1 MKLQRESWL
10 GYNYWMWWIG
20 NHFGIVCLDR
30 RCTVIHTMCGYI
42 MGIFNGQFY
51 CKNMLFWCVW
61 KWRMPPTIPKKGK
74 RTNQWILEYLNV
86 RPTQLKVKSTN
97 LFIYILCILYILYVY
112 IYIHISSWAEIY
124 VFGFFLCSIW
134 MWKNRA
140 KLLVVT
146 YIDVHPSQYG
156 IIRCHAYINSMSRL
170 HLTLFKLNCWRLN
183 THLHPIFHV

>member
-1 MKLQRESWL
+1 MDNFTANICCFDVFEN
-10 GYNYWMWWIG
+10 G
-20 NHFGIVCLDR
+20 VC
-30 RCTVIHTMCGYI
+30 HQ
-42 MGIFNGQFY
+42 QFQ
-51 CKNMLFWCVW
+51 K
-61 KWRMPPTIPKKGK
+61 RGK

-97 LFIYILCILYILYVY
+97 LFIYYVY
-112 IYIHISSWAEIY
+112 YIYYICIYIYTYFQLGRNICFRI
-124 VFGFFLCSIW
+124 FLCSIW

-170 HLTLFKLNCWRLN
+170 HLTLFKLNC
-183 THLHPIFHV
+183 

>member
-1 MKLQRESWL
+1 MDNFTANICCFDVFENGVCHQQFQKRE
-10 GYNYWMWWIG
+10 
-20 NHFGIVCLDR
+20 
-30 RCTVIHTMCGYI
+30 
-42 MGIFNGQFY
+42 NGQTSGSWSTSMFDQP
-51 CKNMLFWCVW
+51 NW
-61 KWRMPPTIPKKGK
+61 KL
-74 RTNQWILEYLNV
+74 NQQIYL
-86 RPTQLKVKSTN
+86 
-97 LFIYILCILYILYVY
+97 YILCILYILYMY